1 LPGETS
7 TVKTVDIET
16 LLQSSGRREIDILKV
31 DIEGAEKIVFSKNY
45 EEWIKKEKNIFIEL
59 HDEECKSNFLV
70 VPPSAFRRN
79 PWFGKLLGYGRP
91 QGGRHARA

>member
-31 DIEGAEKIVFSKNY
+31 DIEGA
-45 EEWIKKEKNIFIEL
+45 
-59 HDEECKSNFLV
+59 
-70 VPPSAFRRN
+70 
-79 PWFGKLLGYGRP
+79 
-91 QGGRHARA
+91 